1 MNVDVVY
8 ICRREQEVSSM
19 RTELEY
25 INVAIDEG
33 SREKVKLSVLA
44 SLHGLPL
51 F

>member
-8 ICRREQEVSSM
+8 RREQEVLSL

-33 SREKVKLSVLA
+33 SREKVKVSVLA
-44 SLHGLPL
+44 SLHGLLL

>member
-8 ICRREQEVSSM
+8 RREQEVSSM

-33 SREKVKLSVLA
+33 SREKVKVGLMDFMHVL
-44 SLHGLPL
+44 LLV
-51 F
+51 

>member
-8 ICRREQEVSSM
+8 RREQEVLSM

-44 SLHGLPL
+44 SLHGLLL

>member
-1 MNVDVVY
+1 MLMLFT
-8 ICRREQEVSSM
+8 CRREQEVSSM

-44 SLHGLPL
+44 SLHGLLL

>member
-8 ICRREQEVSSM
+8 RREQEVSSM

-33 SREKVKLSVLA
+33 SREKVKVSVLIF
-44 SLHGLPL
+44 LHGLLL